1 MPGRRTIMG
10 SVIGRYLLPALA
22 ALLPAAFI
30 AACGPWSTPTPAPTA
45 SASAG
50 PPPATITP
58 QHGWELPANQ
68 VVFID
73 HQVRIEGECVEGDCQ
88 PGPMIDF
95 PTHGFDPDSR
105 SVHSRLPLDVND
117 ELKVLYGDGTSLRGV
132 AGGGAAT
139 RLMAVYAVP
148 AEVEGVRIVQVDRD
162 GTVTLEVR
170 GEVLVLAPDET
181 WTNTTEEVREQG
193 AGRARLTT
201 TEQIYNYGI
210 VDKANILAPTPQP

>member
-1 MPGRRTIMG
+1 MPGQRTIMG

-162 GTVTLEVR
+162 GTVTLEGR

>member
-1 MPGRRTIMG
+1 MG

-105 SVHSRLPLDVND
+105 SVHSRLPLEVND
-117 ELKVLYGDGTSLRGV
+117 DLKVLYGDGTSLRGV

-139 RLMAVYAVP
+139 RLITVLAVP
-148 AEVEGVRIVQVDRD
+148 AEVEGVRIVQVSRD
-162 GTVTLEVR
+162 GTVILEMR
-170 GEVLVLAPDET
+170 GQVLVLAPDET

-201 TEQIYNYGI
+201 TEQIHNYGI

>member
-1 MPGRRTIMG
+1 MG

>member
-1 MPGRRTIMG
+1 MG

-193 AGRARLTT
+193 AGRARLIT

>member
-1 MPGRRTIMG
+1 MG

-45 SASAG
+45 SASPG

-68 VVFID
+68 VVFVD

-193 AGRARLTT
+193 AGRARLIT